1 MTAGGMQDASRGAPH
16 AGAALGEEEALL
28 WAARSLFSRGDMAIA
43 LLDADLR
50 VAQILGGEKFAA
62 VVGDDA
68 LEVFPALIGCEET
81 LERIRSGAE
90 PQALSFENISIHSD
104 GYAPQYVNLRV
115 YLDPHSGHL
124 ALVLQDAGET
134 ARLQRNLV
142 QQRNELALARQ
153 ALETARDEALA
164 ASRAKS
170 SFLANI
176 SHELRT
182 PLNVVI
188 GNAEILRRPRA
199 AALSSAEA
207 ADYAG
212 DILSSGELLLDL
224 INDLI
229 DLSRAETG
237 DLRLS
242 ESWCDLGFIAHQSLR
257 YATRLEDGRDK
268 RFVETADP
276 HLPPFWGDERRLKQ
290 ILLNLLSNAAK
301 FSPPGGAITL
311 RVEREPEGRLLLEVA
326 DEGPGLDPGELEV
339 ALEPFGQLE
348 SGKRHKGTGLG
359 LPIVKSLA
367 RFHGGD
373 LQIVTA
379 PGLGLRAQV
388 RLPGSRF
395 SPGDSA

>member
-1 MTAGGMQDASRGAPH
+1 MTAGGMQDATRGAM
-16 AGAALGEEEALL
+16 GASTEEEALL

-43 LLDADLR
+43 LLDPDLR
-50 VAQILGGEKFAA
+50 VTHVLGGEKFAA
-62 VVGDDA
+62 SVGDDA
-68 LEVFPALIGCEET
+68 LEAFPALIGCEET
-81 LERIRSGAE
+81 LRRIRSGE
-90 PQALSFENISIHSD
+90 ELRGLSFENVSIHCGGD
-104 GYAPQYVNLRV
+104 GESPQYVNLRA
-115 YLDPHSGHL
+115 YLDPHSGQL
-124 ALVLQDAGET
+124 ALVLQDAAET

-170 SFLANI
+170 AFLANI

-199 AALSSAEA
+199 SALTSAEA

-237 DLRLS
+237 DLHLA

-257 YATRLEDGRDK
+257 YAARLDDGRDK
-268 RFVETADP
+268 RFVEAADP

-301 FSPPGGAITL
+301 FSPSGGTVVL
-311 RVEREPEGRLLLEVA
+311 RVEREPQGGLLLEVA
-326 DEGPGLDPGELEV
+326 DEGPGLEADEVAV

-373 LQIVTA
+373 LEIVTA
-379 PGLGLRAQV
+379 PGRGLRARV
-388 RLPGSRF
+388 RLPGARF
-395 SPGDSA
+395 SPRDSA